1 MAPQGEGVDPL
12 EDETKTEIAAI
23 AAIATGLAV
32 AVEEADSDGRR
43 NAETT
48 MMNEMA
54 VKGG

>member
-12 EDETKTEIAAI
+12 EDETKTEI

>member
-12 EDETKTEIAAI
+12 EDEMKTEI

-48 MMNEMA
+48 MMNGMA